1 MINYT
6 NMNLT
11 ANFFPQILNKWGEY
25 SNDVQFVLQRTTAPS
40 SLDQS
45 PSKFASSP
53 TTTVLSPK
61 DGSEPSRN
69 LKKSLTISGGTG
81 YQNHRIGVV
90 QGVPQRQQPPPQP
103 SPDSSSSDLKSASQA
118 QVRINNQLAMLFLF
132 CVIIKN

>member
-118 QVRINNQLAMLFLF
+118 QVRINNQLAMLF
-132 CVIIKN
+132 